1 MLAISK
7 RMNNQRVACL
17 PARAKSI
24 GTDNLA
30 KGIQLLMENLTDII
44 TIQPMDRCP

>member
-7 RMNNQRVACL
+7 LMNNPRMACL

-30 KGIQLLMENLTDII
+30 KGIQLLMENLTDKIP
-44 TIQPMDRCP
+44 IQPMDRCP